1 MIEPD
6 KTSLLSDDQTSV
18 RQRADRDRCDLLEI
32 EVR

>member
-6 KTSLLSDDQTSV
+6 KTSLLSPDDQTTV

-32 EVR
+32 EV